1 MGQTEDA
8 RGIVDTLKKNV
19 LLVADLIAAMQVR
32 DGSGTDLLTGSQLG
46 GGVGGVLGS
55 LAASLLPKSLDL
67 GQPLLNPPTSFSTP
81 PSVPLYYHTQIPP
94 CTRQTCPENTMR
106 PL

>member
-46 GGVGGVLGS
+46 GGVGGV
-55 LAASLLPKSLDL
+55 
-67 GQPLLNPPTSFSTP
+67 
-81 PSVPLYYHTQIPP
+81 
-94 CTRQTCPENTMR
+94 
-106 PL
+106 